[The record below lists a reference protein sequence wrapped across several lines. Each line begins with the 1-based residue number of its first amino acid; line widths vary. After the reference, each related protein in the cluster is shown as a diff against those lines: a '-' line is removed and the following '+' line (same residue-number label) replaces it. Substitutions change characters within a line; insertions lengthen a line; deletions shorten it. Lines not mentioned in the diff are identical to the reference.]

1 MKILIIH
8 QSKIKTKYKA
18 LGDYIISIFSN
29 VDVLEFELHS
39 DTVENNKI
47 FIKYCD
53 LILCCIPESEISTVL
68 NTVQTILRSAGIS
81 NKKPILIASFTE
93 RENSANYYLSDKF
106 IKEHHIIDCFGI
118 KENSFDFNK
127 KCITQTSENIKIIR
141 RINSMKQ
148 THFKSEYPFDGFT
161 CGINPDRDYCGD
173 AIEY

>member
-1 MKILIIH
+1 MKIVIIH
-8 QSKIKTKYKA
+8 QNTTKPKYKA

-39 DTVENNKI
+39 DTFANNKT
-47 FIKYCD
+47 FIKHCD
-53 LILCCIPESEISTVL
+53 LVLCCIPESQVPTAL
-68 NTVQTILRSAGIS
+68 NDVQTLFTSAGIT
-81 NKKPILIASFTE
+81 NKKPILIACFTE
-93 RENSANYYLSDKF
+93 KEKSVKNNLSDKF
-106 IKEHHIIDCFGI
+106 IKEHHIIDCFVI
-118 KENSFDFNK
+118 KENDFDFNE

-141 RINSMKQ
+141 RINTMKQ